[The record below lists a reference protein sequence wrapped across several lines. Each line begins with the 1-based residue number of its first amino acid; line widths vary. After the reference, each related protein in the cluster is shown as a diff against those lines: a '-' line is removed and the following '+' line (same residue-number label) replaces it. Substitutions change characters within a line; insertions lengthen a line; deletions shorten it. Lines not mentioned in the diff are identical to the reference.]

1 MRDLFGL
8 QMCVLACA
16 VSRLVRDVSLSA
28 CVAILVYL
36 DEMRLNLRANRAR
49 QPTCFGSER
58 EMRLDRV
65 YKRTPTPA
73 RSGAEIMR
81 IGQIAL

>member
-28 CVAILVYL
+28 CVAIL

-73 RSGAEIMR
+73 RSCAEIMR